1 MNAVAEHLHPD
12 LRSTLTLPVE
22 ERVKLIRQGSW
33 INYPRATQ
41 VLTKLDDLMHQP
53 RTHRMLNMLLVG
65 ASGNGKTTLIERF
78 KSLHPVH
85 STEEGDT
92 RIPVIAM
99 DMPSEPSETRFWSA
113 LLNALKIAHR
123 ETDPV
128 QRKQNQAVEV
138 LAYVQAK
145 VLVIDEIHNLLHG
158 TALKQRHFLAVM
170 KNLSNQLRLPIVCAG
185 VREAIRALHT
195 DTQLSSRFEAVGLKR
210 WKLDKEFLRLL
221 ASFESLTPL
230 AERSRLATPEFAP
243 RIHSLSEGTIGGVAE
258 LIKRS
263 AVHALRNGRE
273 KIEPGD
279 FDEIDWVRLQDYGRQ
294 AEAL

>member
-1 MNAVAEHLHPD
+1 MTVAGEHLHPE
-12 LRSTLTLPVE
+12 LRSTLTLPVG
-22 ERVKLIRQGSW
+22 ERVELIRQGSW

-53 RTHRMLNMLLVG
+53 RKHRMLNMLLVG
-65 ASGNGKTTLIERF
+65 ASGNGKTTVIERF
-78 KSLHPVH
+78 EASHPVH
-85 STEEGDT
+85 STEDGDT
-92 RIPVIAM
+92 RVPVVVM

-113 LLNALKIAHR
+113 LLSALMIAHR

-128 QRKQNQAVEV
+128 QRKQNQAIEI
-138 LAYVQAK
+138 LAYVQAR

-170 KNLSNQLRLPIVCAG
+170 KNLSNQLKLPIVCAG

-210 WKLDKEFLRLL
+210 WKLDKDFLRLL
-221 ASFESLTPL
+221 ASFESVTPL
-230 AERSRLATPEFAP
+230 AERSRLATPDFAP
-243 RIHSLSEGTIGGVAE
+243 RIHAMSQGTIGGVSE
-258 LIKRS
+258 VIQRC
-263 AVHALRNGRE
+263 AVRALRDGRE
-273 KIEPGD
+273 RIEPKD
-279 FDEIDWVRLQDYGRQ
+279 LDDIEWVRLKDYGRQ

>member
-1 MNAVAEHLHPD
+1 MNAVAKHLHRD
-12 LRSTLTLPVE
+12 LHSSLTLPVE
-22 ERVKLIRQGSW
+22 ERVELIRQSSW

-41 VLTKLDDLMHQP
+41 VLTKLDDLMRQP

-78 KSLHPVH
+78 RDEHPVH

-92 RIPVIAM
+92 RVPVVIM

-113 LLNALKIAHR
+113 LLAALKIAHR
-123 ETDPV
+123 ETDPI
-128 QRKQNQAVEV
+128 QRKQNQAVEI

-145 VLVIDEIHNLLHG
+145 VLIIDEIHNLLHG

-170 KNLSNQLRLPIVCAG
+170 KNLSNQLQLPIVCAG
-185 VREAIRALHT
+185 VRESIRALHT

-210 WKLDKEFLRLL
+210 WKLDKEFLRLI
-221 ASFESLTPL
+221 ASFESHMPL
-230 AERSRLATPEFAP
+230 AERSHLATPAFAP
-243 RIHSLSEGTIGGVAE
+243 KIHSMSEGTIGGVSE
-258 LIKRS
+258 LINRC
-263 AVHALRNGRE
+263 AVHALRSGRE
-273 KIEPGD
+273 KIEPKD
-279 FDEIDWVRLQDYGRQ
+279 LEEIDWVRLKDYGRQ